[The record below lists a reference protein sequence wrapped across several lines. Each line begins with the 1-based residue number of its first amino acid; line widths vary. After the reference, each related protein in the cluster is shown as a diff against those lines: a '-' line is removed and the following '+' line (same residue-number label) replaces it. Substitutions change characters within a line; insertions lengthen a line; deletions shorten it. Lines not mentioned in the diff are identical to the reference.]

1 MSIRPGGLPS
11 MARGHPSSFRQK
23 RFARPA
29 SFRPGFHR
37 EEQLIVARDE
47 HRDRTAK
54 TRAGARQRTHEFT
67 HSRSRRLCDTAAIAV
82 IPLLFL
88 ASFGTG
94 SAQDEGV
101 LVPPPIMG
109 PPAPLPPLTEE
120 DEAVTEDEEAPEEE
134 EALEE
139 EEEELRRALPFF
151 LPEPSLTERLLPDAR
166 PELNTEVLF
175 PRNAL
180 EGLRPRGRGLRVG
193 RFAVSSS
200 VDVAATYDDN
210 IRASDDDRD
219 DDITGNIGGSVGA
232 ESQFERHSLGFNA
245 GASIGNPHDDL
256 DQDTIDRLSLAAG
269 VDGRL
274 DLTRRSSLSA
284 EANVARGAQ
293 NPEEEEAGAEEQPTI
308 TTGSGAVAYAQRY
321 NRLGWELAGG
331 VNRRE
336 ADDGDEASE
345 QDRTSYTI
353 SPGVDYRLSR
363 RLTLFADTAYGIN
376 SYDQSGEG
384 GSRDSQ
390 IVRVDVGTEIAL
402 GRTFSAR
409 LGAGYA
415 GVFFDDSERDD
426 RHVPTL
432 TASLGGA
439 YGISLDRLTLLR
451 VGIAHSTDQTTDDEA
466 ALVTRTGVFAA
477 INRPLTRASAI
488 LGRVDLN
495 RSDFVDDDRTD
506 HNVGAEV
513 AYSYDLLQNVALNLS
528 YRFSKRFSDESEDEF
543 YRNLV
548 SVGLSATF

>member
-1 MSIRPGGLPS
+1 
-11 MARGHPSSFRQK
+11 
-23 RFARPA
+23 
-29 SFRPGFHR
+29 
-37 EEQLIVARDE
+37 LIVATDD
-47 HRDRTAK
+47 HRGRKAAARRGGDRHKHQFRETAK
-54 TRAGARQRTHEFT
+54 GG
-67 HSRSRRLCDTAAIAV
+67 SRHPAAVALLHLLLLVLFGTAA
-82 IPLLFL
+82 
-88 ASFGTG
+88 
-94 SAQDEGV
+94 AQDEGV
-101 LVPPPIMG
+101 LVPPPITG
-109 PPAPLPPLTEE
+109 PAPLPPAIEE
-120 DEAVTEDEEAPEEE
+120 DEEEAVEE
-134 EALEE
+134 EAAEE
-139 EEEELRRALPFF
+139 AKEEAEEEELRRALPFF

-166 PELNTEVLF
+166 PDLNTEVLF
-175 PRNAL
+175 PPNAL
-180 EGLRPRGRGLRVG
+180 EGLRPRGRALQVG

-210 IRASDDDRD
+210 VRASDDDRD
-219 DDITGNIGGSVGA
+219 DDITGNVGASVGA
-232 ESQFERHSLGFNA
+232 ESQFERHSLGFHA

-293 NPEEEEAGAEEQPTI
+293 NPESEEAGAEEQPTI
-308 TTGSGAVAYAQRY
+308 ITASSAVAYRQRY

-331 VNRRE
+331 ASRRE

-353 SPGVDYRLSR
+353 SPGIDYRVSR
-363 RLTLFADTAYGIN
+363 RLTLFADSAYGIN
-376 SYDQSGEG
+376 SYDQSGDG

-390 IVRVDVGTEIAL
+390 TVRADVGAEFGL

-409 LGAGYA
+409 VGAGYA

-426 RHVPTL
+426 KHIPTL

-439 YGISLDRLTLLR
+439 FGINLDRLTLLR
-451 VGIAHSTDQTTDDEA
+451 LGIAHSTDQTTADDA
-466 ALVTRTGVFAA
+466 ALVTRTGVFAS
-477 INRPLTRASAI
+477 INRPLTQASAI

-528 YRFSKRFSDESEDEF
+528 YRFSRRFSDESDDEF

>member
-11 MARGHPSSFRQK
+11 MARGGASSFRQK
-23 RFARPA
+23 PFARPA
-29 SFRPGFHR
+29 SFRPGFYR

-47 HRDRTAK
+47 HRGRTAE
-54 TRAGARQRTHEFT
+54 TRPGDRRRTHAFAD
-67 HSRSRRLCDTAAIAV
+67 SRSRRLPDTAAIAV

-88 ASFGTG
+88 ASFGTAA
-94 SAQDEGV
+94 AQDEGV
-101 LVPPPIMG
+101 LVPPPITA
-109 PPAPLPPLTEE
+109 PPAPLPPLI
-120 DEAVTEDEEAPEEE
+120 EEE
-134 EALEE
+134 EAVEEAEEEPEE
-139 EEEELRRALPFF
+139 EEEELRRALPFV
-151 LPEPSLTERLLPDAR
+151 LPEPTLTERLLPDAR

-284 EANVARGAQ
+284 EANFARGAQ

-308 TTGSGAVAYAQRY
+308 ITGSGAVAYAQRY
-321 NRLGWELAGG
+321 NRLGWELASG
-331 VNRRE
+331 VHRRE

-376 SYDQSGEG
+376 NYDQSGEG

-390 IVRVDVGTEIAL
+390 TIRADVGTEIAL

-426 RHVPTL
+426 RHIPTL

-439 YGISLDRLTLLR
+439 FGVSLDRLTLLR
-451 VGIAHSTDQTTDDEA
+451 LGIAHSTDQTTDDEA

-528 YRFSKRFSDESEDEF
+528 YRFSRRFSDESEDEF

>member
-1 MSIRPGGLPS
+1 
-11 MARGHPSSFRQK
+11 
-23 RFARPA
+23 
-29 SFRPGFHR
+29 
-37 EEQLIVARDE
+37 VARDE
-47 HRDRTAK
+47 HRGRKART
-54 TRAGARQRTHEFT
+54 RPGARRRQRELEDPRR
-67 HSRSRRLCDTAAIAV
+67 RSPRQTAAIAAFH
-82 IPLLFL
+82 LLLL
-88 ASFGTG
+88 ALFGTA

-101 LVPPPIMG
+101 LVPPPITG
-109 PPAPLPPLTEE
+109 PPATLPPLPEE
-120 DEAVTEDEEAPEEE
+120 DDSAVEEDDEAAEE
-134 EALEE
+134 EAAEE
-139 EEEELRRALPFF
+139 ERRRTLPFF
-151 LPEPSLTERLLPDAR
+151 LPVPTLTERLLPDAR
-166 PELNTEVLF
+166 PDLNTEVLF

-180 EGLRPRGRGLRVG
+180 EGLRPRGRALQVG

-200 VDVAATYDDN
+200 VDAAVTYDDN
-210 IRASDDDRD
+210 VRASDDDRE
-219 DDITGNIGGSVGA
+219 DDITGNIGASVGA

-256 DQDTIDRLSLAAG
+256 DQDTLDRLSLAAG

-293 NPEEEEAGAEEQPTI
+293 NPESEEAGAEEQPTI
-308 TTGSGAVAYAQRY
+308 VTGSGAVAYRQRY

-336 ADDGDEASE
+336 ADDGDEASQ
-345 QDRTSYTI
+345 QDRTGYTI
-353 SPGVDYRLSR
+353 SPGLDYRVSR
-363 RLTLFADTAYGIN
+363 RLSLFADTAYGIN
-376 SYDQSGEG
+376 NYDESGAG

-390 IVRVDVGTEIAL
+390 TVRADVGTEIAL

-415 GVFFDDSERDD
+415 GVFFDDAERDD
-426 RHVPTL
+426 KHRPTL

-451 VGIAHSTDQTTDDEA
+451 LGVAHSTEQTTADDA
-466 ALVTRTGVFAA
+466 ALVTRTGAFAA
-477 INRPLTRASAI
+477 INRPLTRSSAI
-488 LGRVDLN
+488 LGRVDVN
-495 RSDFVDDDRTD
+495 RSDFVDEDRTD

-513 AYSYDLLQNVALNLS
+513 AYSYDLVQNVALNLS
-528 YRFSKRFSDESEDEF
+528 YRFSKRFSDDSEDEF

>member
-1 MSIRPGGLPS
+1 M
-11 MARGHPSSFRQK
+11 
-23 RFARPA
+23 
-29 SFRPGFHR
+29 
-37 EEQLIVARDE
+37 ARDE
-47 HRDRTAK
+47 HRGREAK
-54 TRAGARQRTHEFT
+54 TRPGDRQRTQECT
-67 HSRSRRLCDTAAIAV
+67 GSRSRGRRDTAAIAV
-82 IPLLFL
+82 IHLLLL
-88 ASFGTG
+88 ASFGTA

-101 LVPPPIMG
+101 LVPPPIMR
-109 PPAPLPPLTEE
+109 PPAPLPPLIEE
-120 DEAVTEDEEAPEEE
+120 EEAVTEDEETPEEE
-134 EALEE
+134 EALEQ
-139 EEEELRRALPFF
+139 EEEELRRALPFV

-166 PELNTEVLF
+166 PELNTDVLF

-219 DDITGNIGGSVGA
+219 DDITGNIGASVGA
-232 ESQFERHSLGFNA
+232 ESQFERHSVGFNA

-308 TTGSGAVAYAQRY
+308 TTGSGALAYAQRY
-321 NRLGWELAGG
+321 NRLGWELGGG
-331 VNRRE
+331 VHRRE

-353 SPGVDYRLSR
+353 APGLDYELSR
-363 RLTLFADTAYGIN
+363 RVTLFGQTAYGIN

-390 IVRVDVGTEIAL
+390 TVRADVGTEIAL
-402 GRTFSAR
+402 GRTFAAR

-426 RHVPTL
+426 KHIPTL

-439 YGISLDRLTLLR
+439 FGINLDRLTLLR
-451 VGIAHSTDQTTDDEA
+451 LGIAHSTDQTTDDEA

-528 YRFSKRFSDESEDEF
+528 YRFSRRFSDESDDEF

>member
-11 MARGHPSSFRQK
+11 MARGGPSPFRQK

-29 SFRPGFHR
+29 SFRPGFYR
-37 EEQLIVARDE
+37 EEQLIVAKDE
-47 HRDRTAK
+47 HRGREAK
-54 TRAGARQRTHEFT
+54 TRPGDRQRTHEFT
-67 HSRSRRLCDTAAIAV
+67 CSRSRRLRDTVAIAV
-82 IPLLFL
+82 MHLLFL
-88 ASFGTG
+88 ASFGTAT
-94 SAQDEGV
+94 AQDEGV
-101 LVPPPIMG
+101 LVPPPITA
-109 PPAPLPPLTEE
+109 PTAPLPPLI
-120 DEAVTEDEEAPEEE
+120 EEE
-134 EALEE
+134 EAVEEDAEEPEE

-308 TTGSGAVAYAQRY
+308 TTASGAVAYAQRY
-321 NRLGWELAGG
+321 NRLGWELASG
-331 VNRRE
+331 VHRRE

-376 SYDQSGEG
+376 NYDQSGEG

-390 IVRVDVGTEIAL
+390 IVRADVGTEIAL

-466 ALVTRTGVFAA
+466 ALVTRTGAFAA
-477 INRPLTRASAI
+477 INRPLTRSSAI
-488 LGRVDLN
+488 LGRVDVN

-506 HNVGAEV
+506 HNFGAEV

-528 YRFSKRFSDESEDEF
+528 YRFSTRFSDESEDEF